1 MASVSELMIKAGK
14 VTLLLFIVLVA
25 ISGWV
30 EISGRH
36 TPDHWLWGCGLE
48 DDPDESTDEQ
58 CWWGSGF
65 DDLLDLTAVILY
77 ISVILLLI
85 GYPMRVLTNP
95 ERIRRKAEI
104 EFAARNYKGAMALYK
119 KIGDLEKISEC
130 ASQLEAPQSVAAP
143 TSTPSS
149 DADDTITHVGESKDD
164 SRSRWWKTALVV
176 FIMILAAIMFEDA
189 LDSTE
194 YRCTEENYG
203 PPYTIETEYGHQ
215 TIQPTR
221 EECSY
226 VAVQTSFGLDA
237 EFQLALAIV
246 LSAILTL
253 AKVGGALARRFGGSR
268 SSLESPSTVG
278 ATEVEEADGMGEGT
292 TASPS
297 VSDDDDFRKYAV
309 PRGKGV
315 GRVEWKETESGW
327 ELVGENTAAEEE

>member
-1 MASVSELMIKAGK
+1 MIKAGK

-104 EFAARNYKGAMALYK
+104 EFAAQNYKGAMALYK
-119 KIGDLEKISEC
+119 RIGDLEKISEC

-149 DADDTITHVGESKDD
+149 DADDTIMHV
-164 SRSRWWKTALVV
+164 R
-176 FIMILAAIMFEDA
+176 EDRIVG
-189 LDSTE
+189 T
-194 YRCTEENYG
+194 
-203 PPYTIETEYGHQ
+203 PW
-215 TIQPTR
+215 
-221 EECSY
+221 
-226 VAVQTSFGLDA
+226 A
-237 EFQLALAIV
+237 EATPRAKSLRIAWVLIV
-246 LSAILTL
+246 LS
-253 AKVGGALARRFGGSR
+253 
-268 SSLESPSTVG
+268 SLGLYLYVMLDVLNLPG
-278 ATEVEEADGMGEGT
+278 QIT
-292 TASPS
+292 TGLLLI
-297 VSDDDDFRKYAV
+297 VI
-309 PRGKGV
+309 
-315 GRVEWKETESGW
+315 
-327 ELVGENTAAEEE
+327 

>member
-1 MASVSELMIKAGK
+1 MIKAGK

-149 DADDTITHVGESKDD
+149 DADDTITHVRGG
-164 SRSRWWKTALVV
+164 RMLKTPWSEATPRAKSLRIAL
-176 FIMILAAIMFEDA
+176 ILIA
-189 LDSTE
+189 LSSIGL
-194 YRCTEENYG
+194 YG
-203 PPYTIETEYGHQ
+203 
-215 TIQPTR
+215 
-221 EECSY
+221 Y
-226 VAVQTSFGLDA
+226 VMTDVLG
-237 EFQLALAIV
+237 
-246 LSAILTL
+246 LSAQITSGLL
-253 AKVGGALARRFGGSR
+253 LIVIYSFKIIRKIAKLFWRLLNHQPPSN
-268 SSLESPSTVG
+268 SHESLPDHKPPTNAPESPVVDHN
-278 ATEVEEADGMGEGT
+278 A
-292 TASPS
+292 
-297 VSDDDDFRKYAV
+297 DDDDFRKYAV

>member
-1 MASVSELMIKAGK
+1 MIKAGK

-58 CWWGSGF
+58 CWWGTGF

-164 SRSRWWKTALVV
+164 SQSRRRKGNWVNRSTFGGVIA
-176 FIMILAAIMFEDA
+176 ILAAILLVDA
-189 LDSTE
+189 LATPAGE
-194 YRCTEENYG
+194 VCTEEDYGAPVTIDGPYG
-203 PPYTIETEYGHQ
+203 PV

-221 EECSY
+221 DVCKWVSGE
-226 VAVQTSFGLDA
+226 TSLGLDA
-237 EFQLALAIV
+237 GFQLIAALMTKV
-246 LSAILTL
+246 ILLL

-297 VSDDDDFRKYAV
+297 VSDDDDFRKYAA